1 MDKQRRTQDASR
13 SARLVKMSGAA
24 ISAKTNK
31 TTTVHM
37 SSTSVETEAACQAA
51 LDIVAAMRHMLE
63 EIGIWYNE
71 PVVIYEDNQPTIRVA
86 NNESSIADAGRHI
99 EVKNFKLGEL
109 VEDSTIVLKY
119 IETQRQVADLLTK
132 PLGKIAFERLRDDL
146 TGYLAFNKPL
156 ENIHVKMCRIKMQ
169 CVNPKKRT

>member
-1 MDKQRRTQDASR
+1 
-13 SARLVKMSGAA
+13 
-24 ISAKTNK
+24 
-31 TTTVHM
+31 M

-51 LDIVAAMRHMLE
+51 LDIVAMRHMLE

-99 EVKNFKLGEL
+99 EVKNFKLGES

>member
-1 MDKQRRTQDASR
+1 MNESKRRSR

-51 LDIVAAMRHMLE
+51 LDIVAMRHMLE

-86 NNESSIADAGRHI
+86 NNETSIADAGRHI
-99 EVKNFKLGEL
+99 EVGFASLLCAGLL
-109 VEDSTIVLKY
+109 VRGFASRPRY
-119 IETQRQVADLLTK
+119 HGSPGR
-132 PLGKIAFERLRDDL
+132 PR
-146 TGYLAFNKPL
+146 
-156 ENIHVKMCRIKMQ
+156 
-169 CVNPKKRT
+169 

>member
-1 MDKQRRTQDASR
+1 
-13 SARLVKMSGAA
+13 
-24 ISAKTNK
+24 
-31 TTTVHM
+31 M

-51 LDIVAAMRHMLE
+51 LDIVAMRHMLE

-86 NNESSIADAGRHI
+86 NNETSIADAGRHI

-132 PLGKIAFERLRDDL
+132 PWQVEKQAHSTQNRTQNQNLKSI
-146 TGYLAFNKPL
+146 FN
-156 ENIHVKMCRIKMQ
+156 HKMSEIRIGLSNK
-169 CVNPKKRT
+169 

>member
-1 MDKQRRTQDASR
+1 MRVYPFRDPQETRSWDMKRVNYAIHSLMYMIHHKNYGTIYSQGRDVHGPYQIYAFADGSLMNESKRRSR
-13 SARLVKMSGAA
+13 S
-24 ISAKTNK
+24 
-31 TTTVHM
+31 
-37 SSTSVETEAACQAA
+37 
-51 LDIVAAMRHMLE
+51 
-63 EIGIWYNE
+63 
-71 PVVIYEDNQPTIRVA
+71 VIYEDNQPTIRVA